1 MLIGFEIA
9 DHDVGHAII
18 MTGPRQ
24 RCPAATKGQ
33 PMSTDHEATIR
44 SFFDVW
50 VERDPVRLT
59 AFFADDGS
67 WSEANRPGAVGHEE
81 IRAVFEMQTSFGSE
95 FSFEFRHL
103 AVVGDT
109 AFTERVD
116 RFSLNDTPMTVP
128 VAGVFEFAA
137 DGRIKAWR
145 DYYDWADLERQLL
158 AAGVDMTGA

>member
-1 MLIGFEIA
+1 
-9 DHDVGHAII
+9 
-18 MTGPRQ
+18 
-24 RCPAATKGQ
+24 
-33 PMSTDHEATIR
+33 
-44 SFFDVW
+44 
-50 VERDPVRLT
+50 
-59 AFFADDGS
+59 
-67 WSEANRPGAVGHEE
+67 
-81 IRAVFEMQTSFGSE
+81 MQTSFGSE

>member
-1 MLIGFEIA
+1 
-9 DHDVGHAII
+9 
-18 MTGPRQ
+18 
-24 RCPAATKGQ
+24 
-33 PMSTDHEATIR
+33 MSTDHEATIR

-59 AFFADDGS
+59 QFFADDGS
-67 WSEANRPGAVGHEE
+67 WSEANRPGAVGHPAIQE
-81 IRAVFEMQTSFGSE
+81 VFEMQTGFGSD
-95 FSFEFRHL
+95 FSFEFRNL

-116 RFSLNDTPMTVP
+116 HFSLNDTPMTVY
-128 VAGVFEFAA
+128 VAGVFEFAP

-158 AAGVDMTGA
+158 AAGVDMSGA

>member
-1 MLIGFEIA
+1 M
-9 DHDVGHAII
+9 
-18 MTGPRQ
+18 
-24 RCPAATKGQ
+24 PA
-33 PMSTDHEATIR
+33 DHEATIR

-67 WSEANRPGAVGHEE
+67 WSEANRAGAVGHDE
-81 IRAVFEMQTSFGSE
+81 IRQVFEMQTGFGSQ
-95 FSFEFRHL
+95 FSFEFRNL

-109 AFTERVD
+109 VFTERVD

-128 VAGVFEFAA
+128 VAGVFEFAP
-137 DGRIKAWR
+137 DGRIAAWR

-158 AAGVDMTGA
+158 AAGVDMSGA